1 MKNVFQ
7 IYGNKS
13 FEVPQAL
20 LFGKY
25 RELSFESKLM
35 WVVYQKMGCFDK
47 QGLLN
52 LCLSGSRQ
60 FIKNEIIN
68 ELLRFNLIYI
78 KDDFMYFNHVEI
90 DNQIINDINEFE
102 NKNVGF
108 VSVPTG
114 TLTKKMKQEQMIN
127 KAYFESENVPRDIAD
142 TLQTFSNNVE
152 EANEYFSIIMKA
164 KKKVET
170 ESENVLWIEH
180 DEELNERIIKSFVR
194 SVRKINQSNIN
205 NRSGYMYK
213 AIYASIKG
221 LIDER
226 SYSQNETGA
235 LHNWLEE

>member
-13 FEVPQAL
+13 FEVPKAL
-20 LFGKY
+20 MFGKY
-25 RELSFESKLM
+25 RELSFEAKLM
-35 WVVYQKMGCFDK
+35 WGVYQNLGYFDN
-47 QGLLN
+47 QGLLTLN
-52 LCLSGSRQ
+52 LSDNRQ

-68 ELLRFNLIYI
+68 ELLQFNLIYI
-78 KDDFMYFNHVEI
+78 KDDFMYFNHIEI
-90 DNQIINDINEFE
+90 DNQIINDINKFE
-102 NKNVGF
+102 NKNVGV

-114 TLTKKMKQEQMIN
+114 TLTKEMKQEQMIN

-170 ESENVLWIEH
+170 ETENVLWIEH
-180 DEELNERIIKSFVR
+180 DEELNERIINSFIR

-213 AIYASIKG
+213 VIYASIKG
-221 LIDER
+221 LVDER
-226 SYSQNETGA
+226 SYSQSGTRV